1 MLKKFSFDKINI
13 TKNALFFLFSFSF
26 FFFLKLQLITVLLLI
41 CDSYMS
47 WSARFVSLK
56 LCVVF
61 SIFDSVSFLLKFIFL
76 FNIIE
81 KPDTVLLQKEVSKL
95 SDICMSWSSPKTDLV
110 GNFFNLEN
118 QSFEKSVF
126 LNSNFY
132 VYILHS
138 CI

>member
-1 MLKKFSFDKINI
+1 MLKKFSFDKINS

-26 FFFLKLQLITVLLLI
+26 FFFLKLLLITVLLLI
-41 CDSYMS
+41 CDS
-47 WSARFVSLK
+47 
-56 LCVVF
+56 LCDFF

-95 SDICMSWSSPKTDLV
+95 RDICMSWSSPKTDLV
-110 GNFFNLEN
+110 GNFLNLEN

-132 VYILHS
+132 LYILHS

>member
-1 MLKKFSFDKINI
+1 MLKKFSFDKINS
-13 TKNALFFLFSFSF
+13 TKSALFSR
-26 FFFLKLQLITVLLLI
+26 KLLLITVLLLI

-95 SDICMSWSSPKTDLV
+95 RDICMSWSSPKTDLV
-110 GNFFNLEN
+110 GNFLNLEN

-132 VYILHS
+132 LYILHS